1 MKIEPIKN
9 YKKPKYAAALA
20 AVTAVGT
27 MSGCIPMGTPGIGPT
42 PVDTTTTQYNPPPD
56 PETVDYEKY
65 NYPIFTKSE
74 KAEIDKFWE
83 MYYEEKKSSEL
94 YIEAFKKYGLDLI
107 RTEEDV
113 SGDFAVGAYYDE
125 NHKLVIA
132 FSRGNVEDKN
142 LKHYTK
148 TKYGNFAVVSSYW
161 VGDNNVFDTYM
172 VAYID
177 MTKSP
182 LENLDEIAAAI
193 VNDANNTMGILYDGG
208 VPVITEEE
216 LEIEGGIIV
225 EPDEEE
231 LIALEGDVAIIPD
244 EEETFELAGDV
255 AVISEEELELE
266 GKIAAPSDVTAEYA
280 CAEEFSLAGDIV
292 IPPDYI
298 SDRKGMEHAEKY
310 MAAFKERGIT
320 LSECT
325 SEEGCPDALGFGEI
339 PFIPALKAEEYRFFI
354 SFYSSD
360 DTALCSEI
368 EKAGGEGFS
377 YGYINKAYFNNSAF
391 TILFIDVNSPHSEN
405 TSEIAD
411 YAISMGL
418 EKI

>member
-27 MSGCIPMGTPGIGPT
+27 MSGCIPMSTPGTAPM
-42 PVDTTTTQYNPPPD
+42 PVDTTTTLYNPPPD

-65 NYPIFTKSE
+65 NYPIFTKNE

-94 YIEAFKKYGLDLI
+94 YIEAFKKYGLNLI
-107 RTEEDV
+107 RTEENV
-113 SGDFAVGAYYDE
+113 LGDFAVGAYYDE

-142 LKHYTK
+142 FKHYTK
-148 TKYGNFAVVSSYW
+148 TKYGNFAIVSSYW
-161 VGDNNVFDTYM
+161 VGDNAVFDTYM
-172 VAYID
+172 VAYVD

-193 VNDANNTMGILYDGG
+193 VSDANNTMGLLYDGG

-216 LEIEGGIIV
+216 FEIAGGITV
-225 EPDEEE
+225 EPDEDDF
-231 LIALEGDVAIIPD
+231 ILEGDVASPVD
-244 EEETFELAGDV
+244 
-255 AVISEEELELE
+255 
-266 GKIAAPSDVTAEYA
+266 YA
-280 CAEEFSLAGDIV
+280 KEFSLAGDIA

-310 MAAFKERGIT
+310 ISAFKEKGIA
-320 LSECT
+320 LSECLN
-325 SEEGCPDALGFGEI
+325 EDGCPDALGFGEI

-368 EKAGGEGFS
+368 EKAGGQGFS
-377 YGYINKAYFNNSAF
+377 YGYINRTFFNNQSY
-391 TILFIDVNSPHSEN
+391 TILFIDVNEPHYESV
-405 TSEIAD
+405 SEIAD
-411 YAISMGL
+411 YAVSIGL
-418 EKI
+418 DKI